1 MLRHFSATLV
11 LVTVVFGPAILPA
24 LAQEKGKDN
33 QVKPAVGQD
42 NSKDNQVKP
51 AVDSG
56 DKKSADDQKV
66 KPPGLAVGQ
75 EPKKPAAQADD
86 YQPFAPQ
93 RSGRP
98 GQYMYA
104 VPTYQGNYI
113 DPSQASYGYGNYGYG
128 GPGYGTAGMCGGY
141 GGYGGYG
148 AYPGAN
154 YGGYGGYPGMA
165 NYDVTQQAYWQS
177 NPPRMRVGAYNPQT
191 LARYGLAPDPGTG
204 YNNYPYGGYGY
215 PSNGYT
221 LNYVPRMRVTPYSNA
236 AYTNPVQPASWPGS
250 TGISPLY
257 LR

>member
-1 MLRHFSATLV
+1 
-11 LVTVVFGPAILPA
+11 VVFGPTILPA

-33 QVKPAVGQD
+33 QVKPAIGPA

-56 DKKSADDQKV
+56 DKKPADDQKV
-66 KPPGLAVGQ
+66 KPAGLAVGQ

-86 YQPFAPQ
+86 YQQFAPQ
-93 RSGRP
+93 RTGRP

-104 VPTYQGNYI
+104 VPTYQGTYI
-113 DPSQASYGYGNYGYG
+113 DPSQAYYGYG
-128 GPGYGTAGMCGGY
+128 GQGYGAAGTCGGY

-148 AYPGAN
+148 AYPGTN
-154 YGGYGGYPGMA
+154 YGGYPGMA
-165 NYDVTQQAYWQS
+165 YGGYGAYSGLTNYDATQQAYWQN

-191 LARYGLAPDPGTG
+191 LARYGLAPDPGTS
-204 YNNYPYGGYGY
+204 YNYLNGGYGY

-236 AYTNPVQPASWPGS
+236 AYTNVVQPASWPGS